1 MYCSTCEL
9 EIKGDDKQAC
19 PICGGALTAGFD
31 TGVPAGRNPQE
42 QSAFQDVIEDIN
54 SLIGGPAPAASGA
67 EQEAVFVLQDYE
79 DASREV
85 SAPAEE
91 QAPGES
97 QLFAAP
103 CEDEPEQQPTTAGD
117 AFRDTDVSLQDKLDS
132 IQQSLF
138 LSDSP
143 EVVSNG
149 AAFAGQED
157 KEEFSFPDTF
167 EPDRVFPDDSAEGP
181 ADFMNDFDGDESKLI
196 SAYPPQNRKN
206 LALLIVLLIVL
217 LAGGG
222 YFATRFITS
231 GSSDEQPSTVR
242 TVMPLSAIKA
252 EEKQQ
257 AEAQK
262 PDASSVVPE
271 KPAPAGQVPSAGIAA
286 ADAQPPSVSETTAEP
301 LSSAAP
307 AEMMSP
313 AVSRGPAPVAGKD
326 IPAVP
331 AIEKPVEPSQAQIEN
346 TDVPSA
352 VPVQDSIGLQSAPV
366 QPPAAVQSKKPVA
379 EVTAPFYTVHVGS
392 YRNRDTAASESARI
406 SAKGH
411 DAFVERADLG
421 PRGIW
426 FRVKV
431 GRFKT
436 RAEAESL
443 KAKIHKVLVPDSV
456 VVMNSN
462 D

>member
-9 EIKGDDKQAC
+9 EIKGDDKQVC

-31 TGVPAGRNPQE
+31 AGVPAARNPQE
-42 QSAFQDVIEDIN
+42 QSAFEDIIEDIN
-54 SLIGGPAPAASGA
+54 SMIGGPAPAASGA
-67 EQEAVFVLQDYE
+67 GQEAVFVLQDYE
-79 DASREV
+79 DASRAV
-85 SAPAEE
+85 NAPAEV

-97 QLFAAP
+97 QLFAAS
-103 CEDEPEQQPTTAGD
+103 CADEPEPQPTAGGD
-117 AFRDTDVSLQDKLDS
+117 AFRDTDASLQDKFDS
-132 IQQSLF
+132 IQQSLQM
-138 LSDSP
+138 SDSP
-143 EVVSNG
+143 EVVTNG

-167 EPDRVFPDDSAEGP
+167 EPDGVFPDDSADGQAAFLKE
-181 ADFMNDFDGDESKLI
+181 FDGDASRLI
-196 SAYPPQNRKN
+196 SAHPAENRRN
-206 LALLIVLLIVL
+206 PALVLVLLVVL
-217 LAGGG
+217 LAGVG
-222 YFATRFITS
+222 YYAYRFVAS

-242 TVMPLSAIKA
+242 TVMPLSALKA

-257 AEAQK
+257 EAAAQK
-262 PDASSVVPE
+262 PAVSSAVPE
-271 KPAPAGQVPSAGIAA
+271 KPAPAGQEPSAGIAA

-307 AEMMSP
+307 AEKLSP
-313 AVSRGPAPVAGKD
+313 AVAGGPAPVAGKA
-326 IPAVP
+326 IAAVP
-331 AIEKPVEPSQAQIEN
+331 AIEKPVEPSQAPTEN
-346 TDVPSA
+346 TRVPSA
-352 VPVQDSIGLQSAPV
+352 APVQDSTGLQTVPV
-366 QPPAAVQSKKPVA
+366 QPPAVQPKKPVA

-392 YRNRDTAASESARI
+392 YRNRDSAASEAARI

-456 VVMNSN
+456 VVMNRN

>member
-1 MYCSTCEL
+1 
-9 EIKGDDKQAC
+9 
-19 PICGGALTAGFD
+19 
-31 TGVPAGRNPQE
+31 
-42 QSAFQDVIEDIN
+42 
-54 SLIGGPAPAASGA
+54 
-67 EQEAVFVLQDYE
+67 
-79 DASREV
+79 
-85 SAPAEE
+85 
-91 QAPGES
+91 
-97 QLFAAP
+97 
-103 CEDEPEQQPTTAGD
+103 
-117 AFRDTDVSLQDKLDS
+117 
-132 IQQSLF
+132 LF
-138 LSDSP
+138 LSDSA
-143 EVVSNG
+143 EVVSNS
-149 AAFAGQED
+149 AALAEQED

-167 EPDRVFPDDSAEGP
+167 EPDGVFPDGD
-181 ADFMNDFDGDESKLI
+181 ADGQAAFLNEFDGDESSLI
-196 SAYPPQNRKN
+196 SAHPAENRRN
-206 LALLIVLLIVL
+206 PALLIVLLIVL

-222 YFATRFITS
+222 YFAIRFITS
-231 GSSDEQPSTVR
+231 GSSDKQPAIKQTV
-242 TVMPLSAIKA
+242 VPLSAIKA

-262 PDASSVVPE
+262 PDARSVVPE

-286 ADAQPPSVSETTAEP
+286 ADAQPPSIAEITAEP

-326 IPAVP
+326 IAAVP
-331 AIEKPVEPSQAQIEN
+331 AIGKPVEPSQAPMEN

-352 VPVQDSIGLQSAPV
+352 VPVQDSIGLQSVPIQA
-366 QPPAAVQSKKPVA
+366 PAAVQPKKPVA
-379 EVTAPFYTVHVGS
+379 DVTAPFYTVHVGS